1 MTKQAIAIPITSLLI
16 LLSSLTGNVYG
27 CSCYGMSPC
36 AAYEWAKVVF
46 VGKMV
51 GGTEKNVSQD
61 RFGNPVNYEAGYT
74 RFEVEET
81 FKGVSDK
88 VVTIFVDTM
97 KNSSCAWEG
106 YLPGERYLVFASEF
120 NGKLSIGPCNPT
132 EMIRPEHLASPRD
145 PNFNR
150 RYTSW
155 DAQTG
160 LRFLRGFS
168 TTGTS
173 GRLYVSAKMTDE
185 KTSIRNASIL
195 VKGQNNLQYEAVTD
209 EYGEAVI
216 DNLPPGKYTV
226 TSNWPKGITGWHKP
240 EIDVTERGC
249 SELKAIAFH
258 AGVISGRVL
267 DGKGQ
272 PAQSVTVYAS
282 SADNQEKRA
291 GSFTTKENG
300 IFEIGDL
307 APGKYH
313 LYFQTSQEDKS
324 LFFYPGVFDKA
335 KATTI
340 TIGVGEKREQLEFK
354 LPSAFETQTIKGKVV
369 TPDGKPVAK
378 AWVYLKCPIEVETQN
393 LKVKIPEVNSE
404 TDSEGNFTITGFKGI
419 SYSLK
424 VVVKTGDPNITRNKD
439 HLHAPLVRMVLG
451 EEPIELRLIL
461 SESGY
466 GPDCDDDKRQRGQ
479 N

>member
-74 RFEVEET
+74 RFDVEET

-88 VVTIFVDTM
+88 VVTIFVDTAQ
-97 KNSSCAWEG
+97 NSSCAWSG
-106 YLPGERYLVFASEF
+106 FLPGEKYLVFASEF
-120 NGKLSIGPCNPT
+120 KGKLSIGPCNPT
-132 EMIRPEHLASPRD
+132 KMIRPEHLASPRD

-185 KTSIRNASIL
+185 QTSIRNAAIL
-195 VKGQNNLQYEAVTD
+195 VKGQNNLLYEAVTD

-216 DNLPPGKYTV
+216 DHLPPGKYTV
-226 TSNWPKGITGWHKP
+226 TSSWPKGITGWHKP

-272 PAQSVTVYAS
+272 PAQSITVYAS
-282 SADNQEKRA
+282 FADNQEKRA
-291 GSFTTKENG
+291 GSFIIKEDG

-313 LYFQTSQEDKS
+313 LYFQTSQGDKS
-324 LFFYPGVFDKA
+324 PFFYPGVFDKA
-335 KATTI
+335 QAATI
-340 TIGVGEKREQLEFK
+340 TIGLGEKSEEIEFK
-354 LPSAFETQTIKGKVV
+354 LPSAFERQTIKGKVV
-369 TPDGKPVAK
+369 MPDGKPAAK
-378 AWVYLKCPIEVETQN
+378 ARVYLKCPIEIEAHN
-393 LKVKIPEVNSE
+393 LKIKIPEAE
-404 TDSEGNFTITGFKGI
+404 AITDSEGNFTLTGFKGV

-424 VVVKTGDPNITRNKD
+424 AVLSSGAPNSWSYKEHI
-439 HLHAPLVRMVLG
+439 HAPLVRVLLA

-461 SESGY
+461 SESTY
-466 GPDCDDDKRQRGQ
+466 GPDCDYEKRQRGQ